1 MISSYCTV
9 GGMILLELSLSHND
23 FPSCTL
29 SLYFG
34 GPEGDLCRSN
44 HSHGKRLSCSSCDPM
59 MVSAPCIQDSYSELT
74 SYAKSLTF
82 VLDSDRFDVVRY
94 LHDVSTES
102 FLFLRYRET
111 NGERIECPLHSIL
124 VNTL

>member
-1 MISSYCTV
+1 
-9 GGMILLELSLSHND
+9 
-23 FPSCTL
+23 
-29 SLYFG
+29 
-34 GPEGDLCRSN
+34 
-44 HSHGKRLSCSSCDPM
+44 